1 MGSGKCLNH
10 EFALHFLRFLNF
22 QTHIPGYSLYINS
35 EYPGMAYII
44 WRIITTRPPITC
56 RDARITGKTPFRTG
70 LKKTR
75 HTFSRVCF
83 KMQEEAISSGFAC
96 ISRRFSAGLLA
107 ASQGKST
114 QKCRQRRRNCA
125 SGILETHS
133 KRNRPFASLRVTR
146 LHTFVIL
153 SGAKDLFLLSYSPN
167 SRFIEL
173 LPRYITLTTSMTS
186 SCIR

>member
-10 EFALHFLRFLNF
+10 EFALHFLRSLNF
-22 QTHIPGYSLYINS
+22 QTHISGYSLYINS

-70 LKKTR
+70 LKKQGVP
-75 HTFSRVCF
+75 FLECV
-83 KMQEEAISSGFAC
+83 SGRQAPEP
-96 ISRRFSAGLLA
+96 
-107 ASQGKST
+107 SQGKST